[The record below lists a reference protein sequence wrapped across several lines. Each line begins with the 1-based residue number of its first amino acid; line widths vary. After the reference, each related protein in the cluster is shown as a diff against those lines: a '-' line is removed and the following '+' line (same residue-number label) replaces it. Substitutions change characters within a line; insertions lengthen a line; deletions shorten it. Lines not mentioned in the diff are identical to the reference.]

1 MWERFSIFL
10 DVQRI
15 VLFQRLNGLYERAI
29 AINQERVGRLPLHAD
44 AVAKHG
50 GWPRKF
56 PIFGVEVSV
65 TDYGEAARSILKAAR
80 EKVPAIVA
88 HVNVHLL
95 VAASDDRSLGN
106 QLNSFDIA
114 APDGQPVRWA
124 LNHFHRT
131 GLSDTVTG
139 PDLMLILCRE
149 VAESGV
155 CIYLYGG
162 SSPEVVDRL
171 IFNLRSLFPLLN
183 IVGYESPPFR
193 ALTPKE
199 GRGVVERINTSGA
212 GIVFI
217 GLGAPKQERFAYE
230 HRDEIKAVR
239 SASGQR
245 SITIPGSERES
256 RSGLENAGSS
266 GFSASS
272 RTLVVFGCV
281 TLRPTPSFFGK
292 SSFRLPV
299 EGKKVVLLNGST
311 GKFFSFGECG
321 RKRVE
326 NALEWRYEAQISR
339 LSKSDFLRG
348 SQT

>member
-1 MWERFSIFL
+1 
-10 DVQRI
+10 
-15 VLFQRLNGLYERAI
+15 
-29 AINQERVGRLPLHAD
+29 LPAD
-44 AVAKHG
+44 AVGTHG
-50 GWPRKF
+50 GWPRKC

-149 VAESGV
+149 AAESGV

-183 IVGYESPPFR
+183 IVGCESPPFR

-199 GRGVVERINTSGA
+199 GREVVERINSSGA

-230 HRDEIKAVR
+230 HRDGIKAVQVCVG
-239 SASGQR
+239 AAFDYHSG
-245 SITIPGSERES
+245 
-256 RSGLENAGSS
+256 
-266 GFSASS
+266 
-272 RTLVVFGCV
+272 V
-281 TLRPTPSFFGK
+281 
-292 SSFRLPV
+292 
-299 EGKKVVLLNGST
+299 
-311 GKFFSFGECG
+311 
-321 RKRVE
+321 RKRVPKWFRKRG
-326 NALEWRYEAQISR
+326 LEWLFRLVQDPRRLWLRYITTNSLFLWKIVLSVARRWEESR
-339 LSKSDFLRG
+339 TSKR
-348 SQT
+348 